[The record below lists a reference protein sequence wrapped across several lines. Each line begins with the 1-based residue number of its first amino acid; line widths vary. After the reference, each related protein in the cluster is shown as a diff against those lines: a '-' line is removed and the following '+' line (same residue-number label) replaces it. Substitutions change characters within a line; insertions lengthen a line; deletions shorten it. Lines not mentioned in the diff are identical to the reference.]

1 MSKGREGGRKIN
13 GMGEEGGGK
22 EGVKGG
28 GVGKEMVWGK
38 REGVMKGE

>member
-1 MSKGREGGRKIN
+1 MVLGKRE
-13 GMGEEGGGK
+13 GGK

-38 REGVMKGE
+38 RERLKKGNKGEAGK